1 MYLCWNCSNLGQFN
15 MQARYWILL
24 ELRKQ
29 QRLELPVLLESGKT
43 ESYALE
49 ILSTSMQ
56 LFNGLLK
63 NLRRNNA

>member
-1 MYLCWNCSNLGQFN
+1 